1 MVVYF
6 MQAGLAAPI
15 KIGCT
20 GDIKTRLAAV
30 QQVHF
35 EEVRLLAA
43 AEGCY
48 RVEAMVHAMLAG
60 SRIRG
65 EWYAL
70 TLEVAELIGRIN
82 NGESL
87 YEIVPPDPV
96 DRYCQSVKCK
106 TCPYAAYIKESGG
119 KIRRYY
125 ESPLSRWRP
134 SVAAAT

>member
-1 MVVYF
+1 MVIYF

-20 GDIKTRLAAV
+20 RDVATRLAAV

-35 EEVRLLAA
+35 EEVRVLASA
-43 AEGCY
+43 AGCY
-48 RVEAMVHAMLAG
+48 RVEAMVHAMLAE

-65 EWYAL
+65 EWHAL
-70 TLEVAELIGRIN
+70 TLQVAELIGRIN
-82 NGESL
+82 AGESL
-87 YEIVPPDPV
+87 FEMLPPDPA
-96 DRYCQSVKCK
+96 DRYCQSTKCK
-106 TCPYAAYIKESGG
+106 ACPYAARIKESGG

-134 SVAAAT
+134 TDAAT